1 MTVEQQ
7 KKLIGSLTQLDSV
20 EGDPAWE
27 CVQTRSADTSTSTS
41 TSSSTSNLQSTNV
54 NVKLGPGTGQPSS

>member
-41 TSSSTSNLQSTNV
+41 SSTSNLHL
-54 NVKLGPGTGQPSS
+54 KPPKHKR